1 MENKGKNKVNKGEGS
16 QQEETQGTLQ
26 PIFSS
31 REIITKPTKKNEKA
45 TTFKDNIIIRWKILT
60 LALIQIIKDLEA
72 RTNPASRAILG
83 TKAHWKVGQTWKLG
97 QSQKNHKN

>member
-45 TTFKDNIIIRWKILT
+45 TTFKDNIIIR
-60 LALIQIIKDLEA
+60 
-72 RTNPASRAILG
+72 
-83 TKAHWKVGQTWKLG
+83 
-97 QSQKNHKN
+97 